1 MGTRRPK
8 GSPLK
13 IAAWVKRLPTEE
25 EGAEVRLICEDPERG
40 DVVIAAWP
48 MTVAAT
54 PGPFGKDVYEAAQE
68 DAEGRRFKMTPYRVA
83 YVYGDTER
91 AAYTMRVYQSGTS
104 LDQPDEAAGPMQLVE
119 MLVRHLEHERREARA
134 DRQLIYKSFG
144 QVIEMLQDQNK
155 HLSKTVSGA
164 LEMRLEGLQ
173 ALQLSSELEADA
185 ESRKQLGEKL
195 GKVIDLGIDH
205 AGPAVLEAVANSV
218 KKRTGG

>member
-13 IAAWVKRLPTEE
+13 IAAWVKRLPADED
-25 EGAEVRLICEDPERG
+25 GAEVRLICEDPERG
-40 DVVIAAWP
+40 DVVVASWP
-48 MTVAAT
+48 MTVAVT
-54 PGPFGKDVYEAAQE
+54 PDTFGKDVYGAAQE
-68 DAEGRRFKMTPYRVA
+68 DAEGRRFKMTPYRVG
-83 YVYGDTER
+83 YFYDDTER
-91 AAYTMRVYQSGTS
+91 TTYTMRVYQSTTS
-104 LDQPDEAAGPMQLVE
+104 LEQPDEQAGPMQLVE

-144 QVIEMLQDQNK
+144 QVIEMLQSQNK

-173 ALQLSSELEADA
+173 ALQLSSELEADH
-185 ESRKQLGEKL
+185 ETKRQLGEKL
-195 GKVIDLGIDH
+195 GKVIDLGIDT
-205 AGPAVLEAVANSV
+205 AGPAVLEAVSASI